1 MDISKLILLQYNRII
16 KKISKK
22 LEEKM
27 KKCGYNKTIKGIQQI
42 LDVVD
47 SENIIY
53 SINIDDVDIHS
64 KDVRYGKKFLDI
76 NGKVYPGTWKPYNG
90 STVAASSLLSGV
102 KAYDSNGNLITG
114 THTCESAS
122 SSKPY
127 KITVRNACSGL
138 KIVKGF
144 EGTNS
149 SLTPIYCEFGE
160 SYDIYVDLGDIV
172 TFIYFDAIP
181 NSYDIKSPLIKIAPG
196 SVGGDVYSNDINNG
210 QLTSSIVKEWT
221 NYGTPHKTGV
231 ESFLFYY
238 GENNTMIIFD

>member
-1 MDISKLILLQYNRII
+1 MNISKLILLQYNRTI
-16 KKISKK
+16 KKISNK
-22 LEEKM
+22 LEEKI
-27 KKCGYNKTIKGIQQI
+27 KKVGDNKTIKGLQQI

-53 SINIDDVDIHS
+53 SMNINTVNTAS
-64 KDVRYGKKFLDI
+64 GDVRYGRVFLKK
-76 NGKVYPGTWKPYNG
+76 NGYTSVGTWKPYNG

-127 KITVRNACSGL
+127 KLTVYNNCSGL

-144 EGTNS
+144 EGTNN
-149 SLTPIYCEFGE
+149 SLTPIYCEYGE

-181 NSYDIKSPLIKIAPG
+181 NSYTINSPLTRIAPG
-196 SVGGDVYSNDINNG
+196 NAGNIYSDNINNG
-210 QLTSSIVKEWT
+210 ELTTIVKEWT
-221 NYGTPHKTGV
+221 YYGTFHKTGV
-231 ESFLFYY
+231 QSYLFYY
-238 GENNTMIIFD
+238 GANNTRITFN